1 MNIKRRCSTAN
12 TTIKRG
18 RKIEWIFL
26 HYAATTNSRDGRAEA
41 IANMF
46 SKSNTQASADFIV
59 DDKNIVQYNGDI
71 GNRYCWAVGGSKYSS
86 MSTSQGGK
94 YYNKACNANSIS
106 VEICSS
112 KKSLRTLNS
121 TDTDWYFTGEVLD
134 QAVKLVRY
142 LMKKYDIDADHVIMH
157 HHRTGKICPNPWCVN
172 EKALAGYKNFIA
184 RLGSKGKSDSK
195 KPAKK
200 LTIAKPTLKKG
211 HKSAQVACMQKCL
224 NKIMGTNIVTD
235 GVFGDNTEAIL
246 RKFQKKYGLMADGVY
261 GNRSA
266 SKMRSLL

>member
-26 HYAATTNSRDGRAEA
+26 HYTATTNSKDGRAEA

-46 SKSNTQASADFIV
+46 SKNSTQASADFIV

-121 TDTDWYFTGEVLD
+121 ADTDWYFTGEVLD

-184 RLGSKGKSDSK
+184 RLGGKGKSDSK

>member
-1 MNIKRRCSTAN
+1 MDIKKVCSTAN
-12 TTIKRG
+12 TTVKKG

-26 HYAATTNSRDGRAEA
+26 HYTATTNSKDGRAKA

-46 SKSNTQASADFIV
+46 SKSSTQASADFIV

-112 KKSLRTLNS
+112 KKSTKTLNS
-121 TDTDWYFTGEVLD
+121 TDTDWYFTGETLD
-134 QAVKLVRY
+134 QAVKLVKY
-142 LMKKYDIDADHVIMH
+142 LMKKYDIDTDHVIMH

-172 EKALAGYKNFIA
+172 EKSLAGYKNFID
-184 RLGSKGKSDSK
+184 RLGGSKSNSEKSTE
-195 KPAKK
+195 K
-200 LTIAKPTLKKG
+200 LTVAKPTLKKG
-211 HKSAQVACMQKCL
+211 YKSTQVACMQKCL
-224 NKIMGTNIVTD
+224 NKIMGTNIATD
-235 GVFGDNTEAIL
+235 GIFGSNTEATL
-246 RKFQKKYGLMADGVY
+246 RKFQKKYGLAVDGVY
-261 GNRSA
+261 GNMSA
-266 SKMRSLL
+266 SKMRVLL